1 METRV
6 GREDESTRAYCG
18 KGSTIGIRG
27 RLFGVER
34 FLRQFFRFRRRRYQR
49 VDPDEDRS
57 ANEAGVG
64 DIEVW
69 PRVVADH
76 DEYPVADG
84 VNRFADHLRGTV
96 PYFDVEGA
104 PRHVVKGATIPQ
116 VAEDARGDEPKSER
130 EVATPCDVGPD
141 PPADTRQGDER
152 ECDEKGDL
160 SLTDAKERA
169 LIEGRLEAENFRND
183 PPNAFFAG
191 PSERLKNPMF
201 RPKIEQETAKSDN

>member
-1 METRV
+1 MF
-6 GREDESTRAYCG
+6 
-18 KGSTIGIRG
+18 GI
-27 RLFGVER
+27 ER

-49 VDPDEDRS
+49 VDPDEDRA

-69 PRVVADH
+69 PRIAPDH

-84 VNRFADHLRGTV
+84 VNRFADHLAGAV

-104 PRHVVKGATIPQ
+104 PRHAVKGATIPQ
-116 VAEDARGDEPKSER
+116 VAEDPRGDEPESEGEIAAPR
-130 EVATPCDVGPD
+130 DVGPD
-141 PPADTRQGDER
+141 PPADTREGDEG
-152 ECDEKGDL
+152 EGDEKGNL
-160 SLTDAKERA
+160 SLSDSEERA

-191 PSERLKNPMF
+191 LSERLENPVF
-201 RPKIEQETAKSDN
+201 RPKIAQETA